1 MNTKTYPPISD
12 KLIESLERD
21 FPNILPT
28 NYIDSY
34 ELGILIGQ
42 QNIIN
47 KLKIEKL
54 YNEESNQSVTDI

>member
-1 MNTKTYPPISD
+1 MNTKNYPPISD
-12 KLIESLERD
+12 KLIQSLESD
-21 FPNILPT
+21 FPNKLPT

-34 ELGILIGQ
+34 ELGVLIGQ

>member
-1 MNTKTYPPISD
+1 MYQTTDNHSQDYPAISD

-21 FPNILPT
+21 FPNKLPE
-28 NYIDSY
+28 NYINDY

-47 KLKIEKL
+47 KLKFEKD
-54 YNEESNQSVTDI
+54 YNEKEK